1 MSYKQ
6 IVKEDQR
13 LVVLRGLHDMQ
24 GYSANDSIIQTVLEQ
39 YGHRISRDQVRTH
52 LSWLDE
58 QGLITIETIGETSV
72 ATLTGSGADAATGRS
87 TVAGIKRPAPKG

>member
-6 IVKEDQR
+6 IVIEDQR
-13 LVVLRGLHDMQ
+13 LVILRGLHDMQ

-52 LSWLDE
+52 LSWLSE
-58 QGLITIETIGETSV
+58 QGLISIQSVGETFV
-72 ATLTGSGADAATGRS
+72 ATLTNRGSDVSTGRS